1 MAKWIQLEQ
10 RTVNCVIEP
19 YYVASFSQAV
29 FLISKHPH
37 SSKTETGGGGRWE
50 EGGDK
55 GETSLMKRLR
65 QRQARR
71 HWKRAG
77 GYPIRR
83 CKPGVS
89 AEFNS
94 LTKWMAYWIR
104 HTQECMFHTRKKQQV
119 HVKSTMGKRS
129 RNTKNKYSRPSRES
143 ERSNISINKVLETS
157 DAQAVI
163 RVWWIQ
169 LEIQPAFGAICTS
182 Q

>member
-1 MAKWIQLEQ
+1 MTKWIQLER

-37 SSKTETGGGGRWE
+37 SLKTETGWGRGRE
-50 EGGDK
+50 RRDFVN
-55 GETSLMKRLR
+55 ETPTATS
-65 QRQARR
+65 
-71 HWKRAG
+71 RAKTLKTGG

-83 CKPGVS
+83 CKPRVS

-104 HTQECMFHTRKKQQV
+104 HTQECMFHARKKQQA

-129 RNTKNKYSRPSRES
+129 RSTKNKYSRSP
-143 ERSNISINKVLETS
+143 ERARDQTFRLTKCLKH
-157 DAQAVI
+157 QMHK
-163 RVWWIQ
+163 Q
-169 LEIQPAFGAICTS
+169 LSAFDGFS
-182 Q
+182 

>member
-37 SSKTETGGGGRWE
+37 SSKTETGGGGGGRGRG
-50 EGGDK
+50 GGDK

-129 RNTKNKYSRPSRES
+129 RNTKKQVLPSFPRE
-143 ERSNISINKVLETS
+143 R
-157 DAQAVI
+157 
-163 RVWWIQ
+163 
-169 LEIQPAFGAICTS
+169 EIKHFD
-182 Q
+182 